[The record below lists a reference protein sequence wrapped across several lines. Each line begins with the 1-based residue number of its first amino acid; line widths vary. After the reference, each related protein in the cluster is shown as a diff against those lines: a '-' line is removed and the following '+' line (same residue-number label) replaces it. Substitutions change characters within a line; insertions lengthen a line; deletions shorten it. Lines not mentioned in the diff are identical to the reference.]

1 MATAAA
7 QREAYM
13 TTLGERT
20 SYGLYFTGQNIFY
33 MLVTTY
39 LVTYLMFLG
48 IDLSKTAT
56 IMLIVKV
63 WDALNDA
70 LFGAVF
76 DKVHFKSGRKCLPW
90 LRISA
95 AFIPVTTILLF
106 IIPQGAP
113 EAVKLAWFAIA
124 YLLWDTA
131 YTFCDVPIFTMVTTM
146 TDRLDERNSL
156 MARGRI
162 FPAAA
167 WLLQAFCVRF

>member
-1 MATAAA
+1 MIIDFFWLNQSFTKGIDTMATAAA

-106 IIPQGAP
+106 IIPQGAGSGKTRVVCHRLP
-113 EAVKLAWFAIA
+113 ALG
-124 YLLWDTA
+124 YGLHLLRRADF
-131 YTFCDVPIFTMVTTM
+131 YDGYHDDGSP
-146 TDRLDERNSL
+146 R
-156 MARGRI
+156 
-162 FPAAA
+162 
-167 WLLQAFCVRF
+167 

>member
-63 WDALNDA
+63 WDCASVTRCSA
-70 LFGAVF
+70 LF
-76 DKVHFKSGRKCLPW
+76 SIKC
-90 LRISA
+90 
-95 AFIPVTTILLF
+95 ILKA
-106 IIPQGAP
+106 GGN
-113 EAVKLAWFAIA
+113 A
-124 YLLWDTA
+124 YPG
-131 YTFCDVPIFTMVTTM
+131 C
-146 TDRLDERNSL
+146 
-156 MARGRI
+156 G
-162 FPAAA
+162 FPRH
-167 WLLQAFCVRF
+167 LSR

>member
-76 DKVHFKSGRKCLPW
+76 DKVDFKSGRKCLPW

-131 YTFCDVPIFTMVTTM
+131 YTFCDVPIFTMV
-146 TDRLDERNSL
+146 DRKS
-156 MARGRI
+156 
-162 FPAAA
+162 
-167 WLLQAFCVRF
+167 VV

>member
-70 LFGAVF
+70 LF
-76 DKVHFKSGRKCLPW
+76 SIKC
-90 LRISA
+90 
-95 AFIPVTTILLF
+95 ILKA
-106 IIPQGAP
+106 GGN
-113 EAVKLAWFAIA
+113 A
-124 YLLWDTA
+124 YPG
-131 YTFCDVPIFTMVTTM
+131 C
-146 TDRLDERNSL
+146 
-156 MARGRI
+156 G
-162 FPAAA
+162 FPRH
-167 WLLQAFCVRF
+167 LSR